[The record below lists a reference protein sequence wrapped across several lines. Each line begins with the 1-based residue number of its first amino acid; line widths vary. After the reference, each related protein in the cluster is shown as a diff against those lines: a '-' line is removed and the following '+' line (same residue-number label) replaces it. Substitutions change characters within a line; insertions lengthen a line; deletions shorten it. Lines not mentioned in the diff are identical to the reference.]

1 MKNMCRYII
10 TLLLA
15 CFAFGSMAVAQ
26 TADTVA
32 NYDDQIMLISQY

>member
-15 CFAFGSMAVAQ
+15 CVSFGSMAVAQ

-32 NYDDQIMLISQY
+32 KYDDQIMLISQY